1 MKFFNVTRE
10 VDQTLTGSSLQ
21 GYIKTTYAD
30 LVEKFGEPEKYDLDK
45 STAEWCVEFC
55 VDLGKGDYKFVNATI
70 YDWKTD
76 ATPMGEYDWHIGG
89 FGFDAVEVIDTY
101 MNGEYSFVGDNGR
114 EMGLS

>member
-45 STAEWCVEFC
+45 STAEW
-55 VDLGKGDYKFVNATI
+55 LSLI
-70 YDWKTD
+70 
-76 ATPMGEYDWHIGG
+76 HI
-89 FGFDAVEVIDTY
+89 
-101 MNGEYSFVGDNGR
+101 
-114 EMGLS
+114 